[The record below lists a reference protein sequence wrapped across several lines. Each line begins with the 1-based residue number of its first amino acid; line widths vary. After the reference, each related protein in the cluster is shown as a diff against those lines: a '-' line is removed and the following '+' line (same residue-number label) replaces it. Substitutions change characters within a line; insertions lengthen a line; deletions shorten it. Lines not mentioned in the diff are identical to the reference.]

1 MQNSYEN
8 HIFYNL
14 ERSRYY
20 GIVKTFSKTTKEL
33 GKTTKELGAR
43 AEQTIETQKIRGK
56 ISGEERTIEKLKA
69 DLGDIIYKRHAEG
82 EGIDGELSVICQEI
96 DQHFLKIREF
106 KDSAANLR
114 GKKICPS
121 CEREVDLSVSF
132 CPYCGTPCPTPEP
145 TESVEDPVEEP
156 VEASEEETD
165 EKGEPAEA
173 EAETEAAQGSAKA
186 EEPENPEN
194 AEFQKEQ
201 SVEEKTEEAVEKTEV

>member
-1 MQNSYEN
+1 MGTD
-8 HIFYNL
+8 FFD
-14 ERSRYY
+14 

-156 VEASEEETD
+156 VEASED

-186 EEPENPEN
+186 EELENPEN

>member
-1 MQNSYEN
+1 MGTD
-8 HIFYNL
+8 FFD
-14 ERSRYY
+14 

-121 CEREVDLSVSF
+121 CEKEVDLSVSF

-145 TESVEDPVEEP
+145 AEPVEDFVEVP

-201 SVEEKTEEAVEKTEV
+201 PVEEKAEEAVEKAEV

>member
-1 MQNSYEN
+1 MGTD
-8 HIFYNL
+8 FFD
-14 ERSRYY
+14 

-121 CEREVDLSVSF
+121 CEKEVDLSVSF

-145 TESVEDPVEEP
+145 AEPVEDPVEEP

-186 EEPENPEN
+186 EEPEKPEN
-194 AEFQKEQ
+194 AEFREDQP
-201 SVEEKTEEAVEKTEV
+201 VEEKAEEAVEKTEV

>member
-1 MQNSYEN
+1 MGTD
-8 HIFYNL
+8 FFD
-14 ERSRYY
+14 

-121 CEREVDLSVSF
+121 CEKEVDLSVSF

-145 TESVEDPVEEP
+145 AEPVEDLVEEP

-173 EAETEAAQGSAKA
+173 EAETEAAQGSTKA
-186 EEPENPEN
+186 EEPEKPEN
-194 AEFQKEQ
+194 AEFREEQ
-201 SVEEKTEEAVEKTEV
+201 PVEEKAEEAVEKTEV

>member
-1 MQNSYEN
+1 MGTD
-8 HIFYNL
+8 FFD
-14 ERSRYY
+14 

-33 GKTTKELGAR
+33 GKTTKVLGAR

>member
-1 MQNSYEN
+1 MGTD
-8 HIFYNL
+8 FFD
-14 ERSRYY
+14 

-69 DLGDIIYKRHAEG
+69 DLGDIIYKRHDEG

-106 KDSAANLR
+106 KDNAANLR

>member
-1 MQNSYEN
+1 MGTD
-8 HIFYNL
+8 FFD
-14 ERSRYY
+14 

-145 TESVEDPVEEP
+145 TESVEDPVEDP

-201 SVEEKTEEAVEKTEV
+201 SVEKKTEEAVEKTEV

>member
-1 MQNSYEN
+1 MGTD
-8 HIFYNL
+8 FL
-14 ERSRYY
+14 D

-145 TESVEDPVEEP
+145 TESVEDPVE
-156 VEASEEETD
+156 AD

>member
-1 MQNSYEN
+1 MGTD
-8 HIFYNL
+8 FFD
-14 ERSRYY
+14 

-56 ISGEERTIEKLKA
+56 ISGEERTIERLKA

-145 TESVEDPVEEP
+145 TESVEDPVEEF

-186 EEPENPEN
+186 EEPEEPEN

-201 SVEEKTEEAVEKTEV
+201 PVEEKTEEAVEKTEV

>member
-1 MQNSYEN
+1 MGTD
-8 HIFYNL
+8 FFD
-14 ERSRYY
+14 

-33 GKTTKELGAR
+33 GKTTKDLGAR

>member
-1 MQNSYEN
+1 MGTD
-8 HIFYNL
+8 FFD
-14 ERSRYY
+14 

-201 SVEEKTEEAVEKTEV
+201 SVEEKTEEPVEKTEV

>member
-1 MQNSYEN
+1 MGTD
-8 HIFYNL
+8 FFD
-14 ERSRYY
+14 

-121 CEREVDLSVSF
+121 CEKEVDLSVSF

-145 TESVEDPVEEP
+145 AEPVEDLVEEP
-156 VEASEEETD
+156 LEASEEETD

-173 EAETEAAQGSAKA
+173 EAETEAAQGSTKA
-186 EEPENPEN
+186 EEPEKPEN
-194 AEFQKEQ
+194 AEFREEQ
-201 SVEEKTEEAVEKTEV
+201 PVEEKAEEAVEKTEV

>member
-1 MQNSYEN
+1 MGTD
-8 HIFYNL
+8 FFD
-14 ERSRYY
+14 

-43 AEQTIETQKIRGK
+43 AEQTIETQQIRGK

>member
-1 MQNSYEN
+1 MGTD
-8 HIFYNL
+8 FL
-14 ERSRYY
+14 D

-132 CPYCGTPCPTPEP
+132 CPYCGTPCRTPEP

>member
-1 MQNSYEN
+1 MA
-8 HIFYNL
+8 
-14 ERSRYY
+14 
-20 GIVKTFSKTTKEL
+20 FSKTTKEL

>member
-1 MQNSYEN
+1 MGTD
-8 HIFYNL
+8 FL
-14 ERSRYY
+14 D

-194 AEFQKEQ
+194 AKFQKEQ

>member
-1 MQNSYEN
+1 MGTD
-8 HIFYNL
+8 FL
-14 ERSRYY
+14 D

-56 ISGEERTIEKLKA
+56 ISGEEWTIEKLKA

>member
-1 MQNSYEN
+1 MGTD
-8 HIFYNL
+8 FFD
-14 ERSRYY
+14 

-156 VEASEEETD
+156 VEASEEE
-165 EKGEPAEA
+165 KGEPAEA

>member
-1 MQNSYEN
+1 MGTD
-8 HIFYNL
+8 FL
-14 ERSRYY
+14 D

-145 TESVEDPVEEP
+145 TESVEDPVE
-156 VEASEEETD
+156 ASEEETD
-165 EKGEPAEA
+165 EKGEPEEA

>member
-1 MQNSYEN
+1 MGTD
-8 HIFYNL
+8 FFD
-14 ERSRYY
+14 

-121 CEREVDLSVSF
+121 CEREVDLSVIF

>member
-1 MQNSYEN
+1 MGTD
-8 HIFYNL
+8 FFD
-14 ERSRYY
+14 

-173 EAETEAAQGSAKA
+173 ETETKAAQGSAKA

>member
-1 MQNSYEN
+1 M
-8 HIFYNL
+8 
-14 ERSRYY
+14 
-20 GIVKTFSKTTKEL
+20 
-33 GKTTKELGAR
+33 
-43 AEQTIETQKIRGK
+43 
-56 ISGEERTIEKLKA
+56 KA

-186 EEPENPEN
+186 EEPEN
-194 AEFQKEQ
+194 AEFREEQ
-201 SVEEKTEEAVEKTEV
+201 PVEEKAEEAVEKTEV

>member
-1 MQNSYEN
+1 MGTD
-8 HIFYNL
+8 FL
-14 ERSRYY
+14 D

-121 CEREVDLSVSF
+121 WEREVDLSVSF

-165 EKGEPAEA
+165 EKGEPEEA

>member
-1 MQNSYEN
+1 MGTD
-8 HIFYNL
+8 FL
-14 ERSRYY
+14 D

-165 EKGEPAEA
+165 EKGEPEEA

>member
-1 MQNSYEN
+1 MGTD
-8 HIFYNL
+8 FFD
-14 ERSRYY
+14 

-106 KDSAANLR
+106 KDNAANLR

-145 TESVEDPVEEP
+145 TESVEDP

>member
-1 MQNSYEN
+1 MGTD
-8 HIFYNL
+8 FFD
-14 ERSRYY
+14 

-56 ISGEERTIEKLKA
+56 ISGEERTIEKLKV

>member
-1 MQNSYEN
+1 MGTD
-8 HIFYNL
+8 FL
-14 ERSRYY
+14 D

-56 ISGEERTIEKLKA
+56 LSGEERTIEKLKA

>member
-1 MQNSYEN
+1 MGTD
-8 HIFYNL
+8 FFD
-14 ERSRYY
+14 

-56 ISGEERTIEKLKA
+56 ISGEERKIEKLKA

-173 EAETEAAQGSAKA
+173 EAAQGSAKA

>member
-1 MQNSYEN
+1 MGTD
-8 HIFYNL
+8 FL
-14 ERSRYY
+14 D
-20 GIVKTFSKTTKEL
+20 GIVKTFS
-33 GKTTKELGAR
+33 KTTKELGAR

>member
-1 MQNSYEN
+1 MGTD
-8 HIFYNL
+8 FL
-14 ERSRYY
+14 D

-33 GKTTKELGAR
+33 GKTTKELGAC

>member
-1 MQNSYEN
+1 MGTD
-8 HIFYNL
+8 FL
-14 ERSRYY
+14 D

-201 SVEEKTEEAVEKTEV
+201 SVEKKTEEAVEKTEV

>member
-1 MQNSYEN
+1 MGTD
-8 HIFYNL
+8 FFD
-14 ERSRYY
+14 

-165 EKGEPAEA
+165 EKGESAEA

>member
-1 MQNSYEN
+1 MGTD
-8 HIFYNL
+8 FFD
-14 ERSRYY
+14 

-96 DQHFLKIREF
+96 DQHFLKIKEF

>member
-1 MQNSYEN
+1 MGTD
-8 HIFYNL
+8 FFD
-14 ERSRYY
+14 

-194 AEFQKEQ
+194 AEFREEQ
-201 SVEEKTEEAVEKTEV
+201 PVEEKAEEAVEKTEV

>member
-1 MQNSYEN
+1 MGTD
-8 HIFYNL
+8 FFD
-14 ERSRYY
+14 

-194 AEFQKEQ
+194 AEFQREQ

>member
-1 MQNSYEN
+1 MGTD
-8 HIFYNL
+8 FL
-14 ERSRYY
+14 D
-20 GIVKTFSKTTKEL
+20 GLVKTFSKTTKEL

-165 EKGEPAEA
+165 EKGEPEEA
-173 EAETEAAQGSAKA
+173 EAEKEAAQGSAKA

>member
-1 MQNSYEN
+1 MGTD
-8 HIFYNL
+8 FFD
-14 ERSRYY
+14 

-201 SVEEKTEEAVEKTEV
+201 SVEEKTEKAVEKTEV

>member
-1 MQNSYEN
+1 MGTD
-8 HIFYNL
+8 FFD
-14 ERSRYY
+14 

-132 CPYCGTPCPTPEP
+132 CPYCGTPCPTLEP

-201 SVEEKTEEAVEKTEV
+201 SVEEKTEEAVEKIEV